1 MLGDYENKPKHSKKI
16 LGDKMKINIKKLH
29 PNAVVPKYAK
39 AGDAGMDL
47 YAAEQGQSDKHGNM
61 VYKTGLAM
69 EIPDGH
75 VGLIYPRSSVS
86 KTPHMLRN
94 HVGVIDSGYRGE
106 IMLKF
111 GWYEQAPGEQQVY
124 EAGDRIGQI
133 IVMPHPKV
141 QFNEVEELSDTDRG
155 SGGFGSTGS

>member
-1 MLGDYENKPKHSKKI
+1 MLRDYENKPKYPKKI
-16 LGDKMKINIKKLH
+16 LGEKMKVNIKKLH

-47 YAAEQGQSDKHGNM
+47 YATEQGEADKYGNM

-111 GWYEQAPGEQQVY
+111 GWYETSDTPSPVY
-124 EAGDRIGQI
+124 EAGDRIGQLI
-133 IVMPHPKV
+133 IMPYPKV

-155 SGGFGSTGS
+155 AGGFGSTGS